1 MADNPNAQL
10 TFRSWLRRGLATQQK
25 LVNANDPRA
34 SVEIDVAISGIATPP
49 SVTLAL
55 HGPGDVKSLIVR
67 SVIRTW
73 PKAGARNAEA
83 NYFPLIEFDQADSA
97 MAVQST
103 DHRFEQYQ
111 AVAMRGCDPDGSSK
125 GFQSEPRTTA
135 GGAECEC
142 VAAARLE

>member
-25 LVNANDPRA
+25 LLNASDPRA
-34 SVEIDVAISGIATPP
+34 SVKIDVAISGIATPP

-55 HGPGDVKSLIVR
+55 FGPGDVKNLIIS

-83 NYFPLIEFDQADSA
+83 NYFPLIEFDQADLPWRYS
-97 MAVQST
+97 
-103 DHRFEQYQ
+103 
-111 AVAMRGCDPDGSSK
+111 P
-125 GFQSEPRTTA
+125 
-135 GGAECEC
+135 
-142 VAAARLE
+142 